1 MTIDRS
7 VPDAVLQAIAER
19 PLLFDGAMGSLLNDF
34 EDRDWEAPEEVTL
47 RLPDRMVAVYRSYVD
62 AGADVISTNTF
73 GGNLIRL
80 KRAGLVDVAEAISR
94 SAAEPGSCGCG

>member
-1 MTIDRS
+1 
-7 VPDAVLQAIAER
+7 
-19 PLLFDGAMGSLLNDF
+19 MGSMLNDF

-47 RLPDRMVAVYRSYVD
+47 RFPDRMAPVYRAYVD

-80 KRAGLVDVAEAISR
+80 Q
-94 SAAEPGSCGCG
+94 

>member
-1 MTIDRS
+1 MPIDRS
-7 VPDAVLQAIAER
+7 TPDAILR
-19 PLLFDGAMGSLLNDF
+19 PLLFDGAMGSMLNDF

-47 RLPDRMVAVYRSYVD
+47 RFPDRRAAVYRAYVD

-80 KRAGLVDVAEAISR
+80 QATG
-94 SAAEPGSCGCG
+94 